1 MRLWLDEMIP
11 GEVARQLRRLG
22 HDVQAVQEPERR
34 WACLE
39 DAEQLET
46 SVCEGRAIV
55 SYNLRDF
62 VPLSRQW
69 AETGKVHMGIVLV
82 HPRTVPPGEIGE
94 LVRRLAAL
102 LDAHPEDDALKADP
116 PALLK
121 PRLFL
126 DANVLFASSSRP

>member
-1 MRLWLDEMIP
+1 MIP

-22 HDVQAVQEPERR
+22 HDVQAVQEPEQR
-34 WACLE
+34 WAWGLE

-46 SVCEGRAIV
+46 SVREGRAIV

-69 AETGKVHMGIVLV
+69 AEAGKVHMGIVLV

-102 LDAHPEDDALKADP
+102 LDAHPENDALKE
-116 PALLK
+116 
-121 PRLFL
+121 RVIFL
-126 DANVLFASSSRP
+126 PDV

>member
-22 HDVQAVQEPERR
+22 HDVQAVQEPEQR
-34 WACLE
+34 WTWGLE

-46 SVCEGRAIV
+46 SVREGRAIV

-69 AETGKVHMGIVLV
+69 AEAGKVHMGIVLV
-82 HPRTVPPGEIGE
+82 PPRTVPPGEIGE

-102 LDAHPEDDALKADP
+102 LDAHPENEALKD
-116 PALLK
+116 
-121 PRLFL
+121 RVIFL
-126 DANVLFASSSRP
+126 PDA